1 MEKQAAPPKKY
12 SQPIRDYVGRTLQDK
27 KEIVDFVPQ
36 SHLRIWYN
44 TQTEGYNMHH
54 HSAAEIIYCIENF
67 YQVTVGNTVYNM
79 NTGDILFIPPDT
91 LHAIKGSDGI
101 RFIFLIDLMP
111 LHDFI
116 DFNIIE
122 TVTMHPLL
130 LSDKNLPMIYDKIRN
145 HLTDIADIYFR
156 AQNMWELLI
165 FSRLMQMYADI
176 GRYNFS
182 RKKTTDVENEHSLL
196 YYEKFASL
204 LKYTDSHLEE
214 DLSLDWA
221 ADYTGFSKYHFL
233 RLFKEYTGMTYYDH
247 LSHKRIQAAQ
257 KLLSSNESITNIAVR
272 TGFNNLTSFSRSF
285 KKLTGMSP
293 SQYRNRREELDHH
306 GMSKQIIPLPA
317 AKSVL

>member
-1 MEKQAAPPKKY
+1 MAKQSMPPAKY
-12 SQPIRDYVGRTLQDK
+12 NQPIRDYIGRTLQDN

-44 TQTEGYNMHH
+44 TQTEGYATHH
-54 HSAAEIIYCIENF
+54 HNAAEIVFCIENF
-67 YQVTVGNTVYNM
+67 YQVTVGNTVYDM
-79 NTGDILFIPPDT
+79 NPDDILFIPPET
-91 LHAIKGSDGI
+91 LHSIRGDKGI
-101 RFIFLIDLMP
+101 RLIFLIDLTP

-116 DFNIIE
+116 DFNVIE
-122 TVTMHPLL
+122 TVIIRPLL
-130 LSDKNLPMIYDKIRN
+130 LSEKNHPALYEKVRH
-145 HLTDIADIYFR
+145 HLSDITDIYFKS
-156 AQNMWELLI
+156 QSMWELLI
-165 FSRLMQMYADI
+165 FSRLTQMYADI

-182 RKKTTDVENEHSLL
+182 RRISQPEDRHAQI

-204 LKYTDSHLEE
+204 LKYADSHLNE

-247 LSHKRIQAAQ
+247 ISHKRIQAAQ
-257 KLLSSNESITNIAVR
+257 KLLSSNESVTNIAVR

-293 SQYRNRREELDHH
+293 SQYRDRKEKLDHH
-306 GMSKQIIPLPA
+306 GMSKQIVPLPA
-317 AKSVL
+317 AE

>member
-1 MEKQAAPPKKY
+1 MIKQSVPPTKY
-12 SQPIRDYVGRTLQDK
+12 NQPIRDYVGRTLHDE

-44 TQTEGYNMHH
+44 TQTEGYNTHH
-54 HSAAEIIYCIENF
+54 HSAAEIVYCIENF
-67 YQVTVGNTVYNM
+67 YQVTVGGTVYNL
-79 NTGDILFIPPDT
+79 NPDDILFIPPDT
-91 LHAIKGSDGI
+91 LHSIRGGDGI
-101 RFIFLIDLMP
+101 RLIFLIDLMP

-122 TVTMHPLL
+122 TVIMHPLL
-130 LSDKNLPMIYDKIRN
+130 MSEKKLPVLYEKVKH
-145 HLTDIADIYFR
+145 HLNDITDIYFR
-156 AQNMWELLI
+156 SQSMWELLI

-176 GRYNFS
+176 GRYSFN
-182 RKKTTDVENEHSLL
+182 RREPDPEDEHSLL
-196 YYEKFASL
+196 YYEKFANL
-204 LKYTDSHLEE
+204 LKYTDAHLDEA
-214 DLSLDWA
+214 LSLEWA
-221 ADYTGFSKYHFL
+221 ADFTGFSKYHFL

-257 KLLSSNESITNIAVR
+257 KLLSSKESVTNIAVR

-317 AKSVL
+317 AKKVL

>member
-1 MEKQAAPPKKY
+1 MAKQSSSPTRY
-12 SQPIRDYVGRTLQDK
+12 TQPIRDYVGRTLLDE

-44 TQTEGYNMHH
+44 TQTEGYTTHH
-54 HSAAEIIYCIENF
+54 HSAAEIILCVENL
-67 YQVTVGNTVYNM
+67 YQVTVGNQVYNM
-79 NTGDILFIPPDT
+79 NPDDILFIPPDT
-91 LHAIKGSDGI
+91 LHSIKGGDGI
-101 RFIFLIDLMP
+101 RFVFLIDLQP

-130 LSDKNLPMIYDKIRN
+130 LSEKNPPVLYERVKQYLREI
-145 HLTDIADIYFR
+145 TDIYFR
-156 AQNMWELLI
+156 SQSMWEMLI
-165 FSRLMQMYADI
+165 FSRLLQMYADI
-176 GRYNFS
+176 GRYNFNRREPHS
-182 RKKTTDVENEHSLL
+182 EDEHTLM
-196 YYEKFASL
+196 YYEKFANL
-204 LKYTDSHLEE
+204 LKYTDSHLNE

-257 KLLSSNESITNIAVR
+257 KLLSSNESVTNIAVQ

-285 KKLTGMSP
+285 KKLTGLSP
-293 SQYRNRREELDHH
+293 SQYRNRKEELDHH
-306 GMSKQIIPLPA
+306 GMSNNIIPLPA
-317 AKSVL
+317 ANSIL